1 MVTRSPFGKGEIMSL
16 KEKAKTKREIWN
28 EPDIIQK
35 PETSVDWLQLR
46 ELVVWLIEQREKRR
60 QKHEAE
66 AKIEGDPVS
75 YLLKRV
81 EQEIEEKSENYAK
94 LCARLHEQVIDLTL
108 KNKEL
113 KQKLEDAQKE
123 ISRVRKERDE
133 MEELANDVAN
143 QYSKEH
149 EELKQK
155 LRQLLTEFPK
165 KRWNEAFEWKD
176 YATQEIDMWKKKFE
190 ELIQDGC

>member
-1 MVTRSPFGKGEIMSL
+1 MVEIIKASCSYVYLTRCKDCMGQCEFEGTESFAGKWVRLED
-16 KEKAKTKREIWN
+16 A
-28 EPDIIQK
+28 
-35 PETSVDWLQLR
+35 
-46 ELVVWLIEQREKRR
+46 
-60 QKHEAE
+60 
-66 AKIEGDPVS
+66 
-75 YLLKRV
+75 
-81 EQEIEEKSENYAK
+81 EQEVKDATET
-94 LCARLHEQVIDLTL
+94 LLARLIPLEQKVSILQ
-108 KNKEL
+108 KEREEL

-165 KRWNEAFEWKD
+165 KHWNEAFEWRD
-176 YATQEIDMWKKKFE
+176 YATEEIDVWKKKFE